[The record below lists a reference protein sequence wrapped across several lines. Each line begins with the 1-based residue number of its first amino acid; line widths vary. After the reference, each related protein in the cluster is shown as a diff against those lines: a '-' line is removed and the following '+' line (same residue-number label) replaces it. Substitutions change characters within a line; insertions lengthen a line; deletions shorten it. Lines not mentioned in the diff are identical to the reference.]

1 MKRRDASIA
10 AMLAMLGALAYT
22 QRAAIGCA
30 MIDAGSRM
38 LPEVEEPDDLEAH
51 FAAAVADYCARRSV
65 TSLNDMYRP

>member
-10 AMLAMLGALAYT
+10 AALAMLAAYAYA
-22 QRAAIGCA
+22 QRASIGCA

-38 LPEVEEPDDLEAH
+38 LPEVEGPDDLEAH

-65 TSLNDMYRP
+65 NANNAAYRP